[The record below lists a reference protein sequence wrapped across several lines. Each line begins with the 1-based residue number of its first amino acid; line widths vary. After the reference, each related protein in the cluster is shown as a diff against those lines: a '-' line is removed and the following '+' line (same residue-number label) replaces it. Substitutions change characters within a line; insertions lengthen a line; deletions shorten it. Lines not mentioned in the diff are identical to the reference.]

1 MEPVNPN
8 RKFMRRIFAYIL
20 LSILMM
26 PVFAAKPLFMREVA
40 VGGNSKIKLT
50 TKLQFYIPASC
61 AGYRLLHKHSKV
73 YPATE
78 YKRHGSLVKIYFS
91 ARSGDKFHLA
101 FYKNKIE
108 NPKQKQ
114 ISGVL
119 RRVRKFNGKNVR
131 NFQMFKDLWEQG
143 DVEGSRFEKRIY
155 SGWNPFGPKGNSLH
169 WYSAFINIPTSGKW
183 TFFAASTDASFILI
197 DGKLVVNSPYRKW
210 VRSGQEGKIRGS
222 IELTKGIH
230 HLDYLHANNNS
241 SYCYAIAAILPPG
254 TKKRKYHIIPETSY
268 TKILTATAGPLQ
280 TFSRRDTSDFKWQS
294 ADMIEIEEQR
304 MFVVHFKARFK
315 KFLQWSLGEKAQEF
329 NYFYFRE
336 GEYPVSLKCNLGEI
350 SQNISVNYQYML
362 KPIGSDKLKKYIKEA
377 LTQEKQYGIQREGY
391 AFLAAALVKM
401 KMLNEAEIFY
411 KRLLAK
417 QNSKSVP
424 PEITFKLFNDLV
436 FHKLLKEER
445 LSEAEKQLRKLLK
458 MIHSPQL
465 LSTANLSYA
474 ELLFYYLGKNKEA
487 EKRFNN
493 IKINNLTTDDQ
504 KHRYRLLEA
513 DLTLM
518 AKGFELAEKLYA
530 KIKTSKAASIPER
543 RKQLLISGSLIAI
556 RNCYILKK
564 YESAL
569 EHIEK
574 LESIYPEIR
583 LKASY
588 LLLKARILDKLK
600 RPQRAAQILL
610 RLLETN
616 PSINTTAAANLELT
630 QFYLKKEQYLSAR
643 QRLNNILKI
652 APRTREAAEAT
663 ALLKKLVR
671 EGVIL

>member
-1 MEPVNPN
+1 M
-8 RKFMRRIFAYIL
+8 KKIFAYTL
-20 LSILMM
+20 LSVLIL
-26 PVFAAKPLFMREVA
+26 PAFADKPLFMREVT
-40 VGGNSKIKLT
+40 VNGNSKNKLT

-61 AGYRLLHKHSKV
+61 SGYSLIDKHNKV
-73 YPATE
+73 QPVTE
-78 YKRHGSLVKIYFS
+78 YERHGSLIKIFFS
-91 ARSGDKFHLA
+91 ARLGDKFHLA
-101 FYKNKIE
+101 FYKDKIA

-131 NFQMFKDLWEQG
+131 NLQMFKDLWEQG
-143 DVEGSRFEKRIY
+143 DIEGARFEKKIY
-155 SGWNPFGPKGNSLH
+155 SGWNPFGPKKNSLH
-169 WYSAFINIPTSGKW
+169 WYSAFINIPNAGKW
-183 TFFAASTDASFILI
+183 TFFSASTDASFILI

-210 VRSGQEGKIRGS
+210 VRNGQEGKIRGS
-222 IELTKGIH
+222 VELTKGVH
-230 HLDYLHANNNS
+230 RLDYLHANSNS
-241 SYCYAIAAILPPG
+241 GYCYAIAAILPPG

-268 TKILTATAGPLQ
+268 TQTLTATAGPLQ
-280 TFSRRDTSDFKWQS
+280 TFSRSDISDFKWQLT
-294 ADMIEIEEQR
+294 DMIEIEDQQ
-304 MFVVHFKARFK
+304 MFVVHFKTRFK

-329 NYFYFRE
+329 NYYYFRE
-336 GEYPVSLKCNLGEI
+336 GEYPVSLKCDPGEI

-362 KPIGSDKLKKYIKEA
+362 KPIGSDKLKKYINEA
-377 LTQEKQYGIQREGY
+377 LLQEKQYGIQREGY
-391 AFLAAALVKM
+391 AFLAVALVKM
-401 KMLNEAEIFY
+401 KMLNEAENFY
-411 KRLLAK
+411 KRLLTN
-417 QNSKSVP
+417 QDSKSIP

-445 LSEAEKQLRKLLK
+445 LDEAKQQLQKLLK

-465 LSTANLSYA
+465 LAAANLAYC
-474 ELLFYYLGKNKEA
+474 ELLFYYQGKNQEA
-487 EKRFNN
+487 KKRFNN
-493 IKINNLTTDDQ
+493 IKIDDLTTEAQ
-504 KHRYRLLEA
+504 KRRYRLLEA

-518 AKGFELAEKLYA
+518 TKDFEQAGKLYT
-530 KIKTSKAASIPER
+530 KIKNSKAASIPER
-543 RKQLLISGSLIAI
+543 KKQLLISGALIAI

-588 LLLKARILDKLK
+588 LLLKARILNKLK
-600 RPQRAAQILL
+600 RPKRATQILL
-610 RLLETN
+610 RVLETN
-616 PSINTTAAANLELT
+616 PSIKTVAAANLELA
-630 QFYLKKEQYLSAR
+630 QFYLKRKQYLSAR
-643 QRLNNILKI
+643 QRLNNILKT